1 MSDSDLGERGR
12 GPRASALRHGVCVA
26 RVVGAD
32 DPEALGRV
40 RVLVPPA
47 GGRRSGGGGGGE
59 SVEVWARLATTIG
72 SGSRGARLALDD
84 EVLLAFEGGEPSRP
98 FVVGALGAGRP
109 PQVELPLSNPVQT
122 ILGVGGATLSFTAA
136 ADGSAV
142 ITLRTPAGL
151 SIVLDDA
158 LASITVEDASG
169 NRLRL
174 DSTGFD
180 LATSASL
187 HFGASQVT
195 VDAGMVRLNAG
206 AVAVTGTLTV
216 DTLIANSVVASSYT
230 PGAGNIW

>member
-1 MSDSDLGERGR
+1 M
-12 GPRASALRHGVCVA
+12 
-26 RVVGAD
+26 
-32 DPEALGRV
+32 
-40 RVLVPPA
+40 
-47 GGRRSGGGGGGE
+47 
-59 SVEVWARLATTIG
+59 
-72 SGSRGARLALDD
+72 
-84 EVLLAFEGGEPSRP
+84 
-98 FVVGALGAGRP
+98 
-109 PQVELPLSNPVQT
+109 PLSNPVQT